1 MAQNPYCLIAQ
12 NPYCLIAQNTLTWV
26 YLRLEQQREHFE
38 WWMWKDSIQFGLHY
52 HLEALCTHP
61 FVMLSQRRTVS
72 GTLVYFHMQTKQIHK
87 HWQKVGVLI
96 KYVSVGFFVLSF

>member
-38 WWMWKDSIQFGLHY
+38 WWM
-52 HLEALCTHP
+52 
-61 FVMLSQRRTVS
+61 
-72 GTLVYFHMQTKQIHK
+72 
-87 HWQKVGVLI
+87 
-96 KYVSVGFFVLSF
+96 